1 MKIGNR
7 YYDQASTTFQGV
19 TTVTRRAHY
28 AYAQNAM
35 ENRSLGISEDDWNLE
50 LSDRPAALVAELR
63 AALAPIKGVRF
74 FEGTRNWLV
83 PAGVATERGEEIAK
97 IFADAGMPIL
107 RFNRLDAFPGA
118 EWAPRT
124 KQEWIEAGWTEIT

>member
-7 YYDQASTTFQGV
+7 YYNESSATFHGV
-19 TTVTRRAHY
+19 TTVTRTAHH
-28 AYAQNAM
+28 AYAQYAT
-35 ENRSLGISEDDWNLE
+35 ENRTFGISEDDWNLE
-50 LSDRPAALVAELR
+50 LSDRPAALVAGLR

-74 FEGTRNWLV
+74 FEGTRSWLV
-83 PAGVATERGEEIAK
+83 PAAVAAERGQEIAK

-107 RFNRLDAFPGA
+107 RLNRGEAFPGA

-124 KQEWIEAGWTEIT
+124 TEGWIAAGWTAIT